1 MNTYDILVK
10 EGFADTRSRSLV
22 EALDGLHHSVGQ
34 MDERNLH
41 LLKEKH
47 PEILKSVQFY
57 GRSQPILNK
66 FEL

>member
-10 EGFADTRSRSLV
+10 EGFADTRARSLV
-22 EALDGLHHSVGQ
+22 EALGALHRSVAH

>member
-1 MNTYDILVK
+1 MNTYDILLK

-22 EALDGLHHSVGQ
+22 EALDVLHHSVGQ